1 MKRRMNLINTLVIV
15 LAVLAVSVA
24 VTFIY
29 NRMWLGNQLTW
40 MRETIR
46 FYSSVVDADTENQ
59 IEILKKLNSKYRS
72 VRVTLIDPN
81 GDVIYDSDI
90 NVNEFRLE
98 NHAERKEFREA
109 LLGKLGEDIRR
120 SESVGKDSFYFAMRV
135 EGGNVV
141 RLSQQWK
148 NMAGLLGKAMPT
160 TAVVAVLAIIISAFF
175 THHTSKRILGPI
187 DYYAENL
194 EQIMLAETEDIPVYD
209 ELLPFVRELRVQKKT
224 IDAHLE
230 ELKYQSE
237 TINRLIRD
245 AREGMVLMD
254 SDLTILSI
262 NTSAVRLL
270 EGDVGSEY
278 RGKDFLYLCR
288 LPEIY
293 HKLEQSSDSEHET
306 FTVEMSSTLLR
317 IYINRVLRQDE
328 LYGVMMIIADDS
340 ENLRLEKQRK
350 EFTANVSHEL
360 RSPLTAINGYAEL
373 LKNGMVDADDVKRIG
388 GTISDEG
395 RRLSAII
402 DDIIKLSQ
410 FDESKVQHV
419 STEIDLDA
427 YLQQILAVYKE
438 PISQRALKLSITLEG
453 EKTLFFPE
461 AMLHDVLDNLISNA
475 IKYNRDGGS
484 IDVWV
489 SNQANELR
497 LRVADTGIGIPEE
510 HIGRVFE
517 RFYMVDKARSRAI
530 SGSGLGLAI
539 VKHVVEFLGGKVF
552 LESEVN
558 QGTTIEVFLPKTD
571 LNSDEG

>member
-1 MKRRMNLINTLVIV
+1 
-15 LAVLAVSVA
+15 
-24 VTFIY
+24 
-29 NRMWLGNQLTW
+29 
-40 MRETIR
+40 
-46 FYSSVVDADTENQ
+46 
-59 IEILKKLNSKYRS
+59 
-72 VRVTLIDPN
+72 
-81 GDVIYDSDI
+81 
-90 NVNEFRLE
+90 
-98 NHAERKEFREA
+98 
-109 LLGKLGEDIRR
+109 
-120 SESVGKDSFYFAMRV
+120 
-135 EGGNVV
+135 
-141 RLSQQWK
+141 
-148 NMAGLLGKAMPT
+148 
-160 TAVVAVLAIIISAFF
+160 
-175 THHTSKRILGPI
+175 
-187 DYYAENL
+187 
-194 EQIMLAETEDIPVYD
+194 MLAETEDIPVYD

-388 GTISDEG
+388 GGTISDEGG

-475 IKYNRDGGS
+475 IKYNRDGG
-484 IDVWV
+484 VV
-489 SNQANELR
+489 L
-497 LRVADTGIGIPEE
+497 T
-510 HIGRVFE
+510 F
-517 RFYMVDKARSRAI
+517 
-530 SGSGLGLAI
+530 GLAI
-539 VKHVVEFLGGKVF
+539 K
-552 LESEVN
+552 
-558 QGTTIEVFLPKTD
+558 PM
-571 LNSDEG
+571 NSVCV

>member
-15 LAVLAVSVA
+15 LTVIAVLVA
-24 VTFIY
+24 VTFVYHRISL
-29 NRMWLGNQLTW
+29 NNQQTW
-40 MRETIR
+40 MRETLR
-46 FYSSVVDADTENQ
+46 FYRSIVDDDTENQ
-59 IEILKKLNSKYRS
+59 IKILRKLNSNYRS

-81 GDVIYDSDI
+81 GDVLYDSSI
-90 NVNEFRLE
+90 GESNLE
-98 NHAERKEFREA
+98 NHAKRKEFREA
-109 LLGKLGEDIRR
+109 LLGKLGEDIRH
-120 SESVGKDSFYFAMRV
+120 SESVGEDSFYFAMQV
-135 EGGNVV
+135 NKGGNVV
-141 RLSQQWK
+141 RLSQEWK
-148 NMAGLLGKAMPT
+148 NMAGLLGRALPT
-160 TAVVAVLAIIISAFF
+160 TAIIAVLAIILSAIF
-175 THHTSKRILGPI
+175 THRTSRRILEPI

-194 EQIMLAETEDIPVYD
+194 EQMMLADTEDIPVYD
-209 ELLPFVRELRVQKKT
+209 ELVPFVRELRVQKKT

-245 AREGMVLMD
+245 AREGMILMD
-254 SDLTILSI
+254 SELTILSI
-262 NTSAVRLL
+262 NDSAVRLL
-270 EGDVGSEY
+270 EGDTSSEY

-293 HKLEQSSDSEHET
+293 QKLEQSSDSEHET
-306 FTVEMSSTLLR
+306 FTVEMSNTLLR

-373 LKNGMVDADDVKRIG
+373 LKNGMVDANDVKRIG

-410 FDESKVQHV
+410 FDESKVQQE

-427 YLQQILAVYKE
+427 YLQQILAVYNE
-438 PISQRALKLSITLEG
+438 TINQRILKLSITLEG
-453 EKTLFFPE
+453 ERTLFFPE

-475 IKYNRDGGS
+475 VKYNRDGGS
-484 IDVWV
+484 IDIWI
-489 SNQANELR
+489 SNQPSELR

-510 HIGRVFE
+510 HIERVFE
-517 RFYMVDKARSRAI
+517 RFYMVDKARTRAI

-539 VKHVVEFLGGKVF
+539 VKHVAEFLGGKVF
-552 LESEVN
+552 LESELN
-558 QGTTIEVFLPKTD
+558 RGTSIEVFLPKAD
-571 LNSDEG
+571 LSSDAE

>member
-1 MKRRMNLINTLVIV
+1 MNLINTLVIV
-15 LAVLAVSVA
+15 LAVLAVLVA
-24 VTFIY
+24 VTFVY
-29 NRMWLGNQLTW
+29 HRMSLDNQQTW
-40 MRETIR
+40 MRETLR
-46 FYSSVVDADTENQ
+46 FYSSIVDADTENQ

-72 VRVTLIDPN
+72 VRVTLIDPDGN
-81 GDVIYDSDI
+81 VIYDSSVD
-90 NVNEFRLE
+90 EFHLE
-98 NHAERKEFREA
+98 NHADRKEFREA
-109 LLGKLGEDIRR
+109 LLGKLGEDIRH
-120 SESVGKDSFYFAMRV
+120 SESVGEDSFYFAMRV
-135 EGGNVV
+135 AGGNVV
-141 RLSQQWK
+141 RLSQEWK
-148 NMAGLLGKAMPT
+148 NMAGLLGKALPT
-160 TAVVAVLAIIISAFF
+160 TAIIAVLAIILSAAF
-175 THHTSKRILGPI
+175 THRTSQRILEPI

-194 EQIMLAETEDIPVYD
+194 EQMILADTEDIPVYD

-245 AREGMVLMD
+245 AREGMILMD
-254 SDLTILSI
+254 SELTILSI
-262 NTSAVRLL
+262 NASAVRLL
-270 EGDVGSEY
+270 GGDTSSEY
-278 RGKDFLYLCR
+278 RGKDYLHLCR

-293 HKLEQSSDSEHET
+293 QKLEQSSDSEHET
-306 FTVEMSSTLLR
+306 FTVEMNSTLLR

-410 FDESKVQHV
+410 FDESKVQQE

-427 YLQQILAVYKE
+427 YLQQILAVYNE
-438 PISQRALKLSITLEG
+438 TINQRILKLSITLEG
-453 EKTLFFPE
+453 ERTLFFPE

-475 IKYNRDGGS
+475 VKYNRDGGS
-484 IDVWV
+484 IDVWL
-489 SNQANELR
+489 SNQPNELR
-497 LRVADTGIGIPEE
+497 LRVADTG
-510 HIGRVFE
+510 
-517 RFYMVDKARSRAI
+517 
-530 SGSGLGLAI
+530 
-539 VKHVVEFLGGKVF
+539 
-552 LESEVN
+552 
-558 QGTTIEVFLPKTD
+558 
-571 LNSDEG
+571 

>member
-1 MKRRMNLINTLVIV
+1 
-15 LAVLAVSVA
+15 
-24 VTFIY
+24 
-29 NRMWLGNQLTW
+29 
-40 MRETIR
+40 
-46 FYSSVVDADTENQ
+46 
-59 IEILKKLNSKYRS
+59 
-72 VRVTLIDPN
+72 
-81 GDVIYDSDI
+81 
-90 NVNEFRLE
+90 
-98 NHAERKEFREA
+98 
-109 LLGKLGEDIRR
+109 
-120 SESVGKDSFYFAMRV
+120 
-135 EGGNVV
+135 
-141 RLSQQWK
+141 
-148 NMAGLLGKAMPT
+148 
-160 TAVVAVLAIIISAFF
+160 
-175 THHTSKRILGPI
+175 
-187 DYYAENL
+187 
-194 EQIMLAETEDIPVYD
+194 MLAETEDIPVYD

-388 GTISDEG
+388 GARFLMRG
-395 RRLSAII
+395 GGVCRLSSMTSLNFHSLTKARCNTLAP
-402 DDIIKLSQ
+402 KL
-410 FDESKVQHV
+410 
-419 STEIDLDA
+419 TWM
-427 YLQQILAVYKE
+427 
-438 PISQRALKLSITLEG
+438 PI
-453 EKTLFFPE
+453 
-461 AMLHDVLDNLISNA
+461 
-475 IKYNRDGGS
+475 YNRYWQC
-484 IDVWV
+484 IK
-489 SNQANELR
+489 NL
-497 LRVADTGIGIPEE
+497 
-510 HIGRVFE
+510 
-517 RFYMVDKARSRAI
+517 
-530 SGSGLGLAI
+530 
-539 VKHVVEFLGGKVF
+539 
-552 LESEVN
+552 
-558 QGTTIEVFLPKTD
+558 
-571 LNSDEG
+571 